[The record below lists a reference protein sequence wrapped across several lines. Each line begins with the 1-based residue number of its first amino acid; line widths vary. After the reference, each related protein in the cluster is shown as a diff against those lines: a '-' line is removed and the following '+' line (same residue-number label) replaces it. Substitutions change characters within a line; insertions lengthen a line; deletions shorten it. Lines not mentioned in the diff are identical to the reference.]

1 MIFLF
6 NLIILETKNGFK
18 PSHRSIPFTILGMI
32 AFIFFTKGEENFNLY
47 KFSFFFIVL
56 PFIFYQF
63 IFYIL

>member
-1 MIFLF
+1 MDLNQVIAAFLLTIF
-6 NLIILETKNGFK
+6 
-18 PSHRSIPFTILGMI
+18 GMI